1 MIADWVDVARP
12 WALWLVPV
20 AAALGGAVWLAAR
33 RAAARLAAH
42 VDPHLLVPLIGRASR
57 KHVHSALLIGAAATS
72 LVVGLAGLR
81 VGYAFEEVHS
91 TGIDLVIALDVSDSM
106 KVVDGTDGVTR
117 LDRAR
122 REIQDLLTRIDGDRV
137 ALVGF
142 AGTAWLAC
150 PLTLDTAA
158 ASMFLDEL
166 DPDLASRQGTALGV
180 ALDVS
185 REAFESGAR
194 DARAILLLTDGEDH
208 GGDALEAARKAADE
222 GIRVFAIGIGRDEGS
237 PIPDGD
243 GGFRRDRKGEL
254 ILSKL
259 DEPTLQSV
267 AEATGGGY
275 VRSTLGDVDLQQV
288 YDLGIKQQ
296 TTAEERA
303 GGLRKIWNDRYAWLV
318 ALAIVLLL
326 VERTNAVRKP
336 AAVPGET

>member
-1 MIADWVDVARP
+1 MISDWVDVARP
-12 WALWLVPV
+12 WALWLVPG
-20 AAALGGAVWLAAR
+20 ALTLGGAVWWAAR
-33 RAAARLAAH
+33 RARARLAAY
-42 VDPHLLVPLIGRASR
+42 VDHNLMAPLVGQTSR
-57 KHVHSALLIGAAATS
+57 KHLHSAILIGAAAAS

-81 VGYAFEEVHS
+81 VGYTHEEVYS

-106 KVVDGTDGVTR
+106 LVVDGTDGVTR
-117 LDRAR
+117 LERAR
-122 REIQDLLTRIDGDRV
+122 REIRDLLARIDGDRV

-194 DARAILLLTDGEDH
+194 DARAIVLLTDGEDH

-222 GIRVFAIGIGRDEGS
+222 GIHVFAIGIGRDEGS

-243 GGFRRDRKGEL
+243 GGFRRDRRGEL

-259 DEPTLQSV
+259 DEPTLRSV

-296 TTAEERA
+296 TTAEDRA
-303 GGLRKIWNDRYAWLV
+303 GGRRKIWNDRYAWLV
-318 ALAIVLLL
+318 ALAMLLL
-326 VERTNAVRKP
+326 IVERAHAVRKP
-336 AAVPGET
+336 GES